1 MIEWLNSLDF
11 TWMAWTMPIAI
22 FFAAIATALVIF
34 TILAVRRPETP
45 RRGILR
51 IATTRGDRLFITLLG
66 SAYIHL
72 FWIAISTALGVT
84 EVTLWGASG
93 LSLIYG
99 VTVFRYV

>member
-1 MIEWLNSLDF
+1 MIEWLNSFDF
-11 TWMAWTMPIAI
+11 SWMAWTLPVAI
-22 FFAAIATALVIF
+22 FFAAIATALVIL

-72 FWIAISTALGVT
+72 FWIAISVALGVT
-84 EVTLWGASG
+84 EIDLWGASG
-93 LSLIYG
+93 LSVVYG
-99 VTVFRYV
+99 VAVFRYV

>member
-1 MIEWLNSLDF
+1 MEWLNSFDLS
-11 TWMAWTMPIAI
+11 WMAWTLPVAI
-22 FFAAIATALVIF
+22 FFCAIAAALVIL
-34 TILAVRRPETP
+34 TILAVLRPETP

-72 FWIAISTALGVT
+72 FWIAISTALGVGDI
-84 EVTLWGASG
+84 TLWGASG

-99 VTVFRYV
+99 VAVFRYV